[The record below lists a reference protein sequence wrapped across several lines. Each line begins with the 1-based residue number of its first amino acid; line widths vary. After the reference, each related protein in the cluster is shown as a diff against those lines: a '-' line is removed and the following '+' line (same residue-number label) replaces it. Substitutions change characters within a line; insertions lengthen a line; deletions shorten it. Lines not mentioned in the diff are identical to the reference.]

1 MTLLGGQ
8 GLRHLAQINH
18 ARAVQLSQSLT
29 AIDGVE
35 LISRAFFNEFSIRL
49 PRKAVDVVDDLADK
63 GVLGGVPAAR
73 LLPDGGLDDV
83 LIVAA
88 TEVNTDED
96 IASYAAVL
104 QEVLS

>member
-1 MTLLGGQ
+1 MSFPFGC
-8 GLRHLAQINH
+8 
-18 ARAVQLSQSLT
+18 
-29 AIDGVE
+29 
-35 LISRAFFNEFSIRL
+35 
-49 PRKAVDVVDDLADK
+49 RKAVDVVDDLADK